1 MLSSCCIFSV
11 AEPDCAWDYG
21 IVPIGTV
28 VEGEDYSGC
37 TVCDQGRECIE
48 LLTGEPCGE
57 TPEPT
62 EEPSAKP
69 TENPTSKPT
78 EEPTSKPTE
87 EPTSKPTEEPTENP
101 TENPTSKPSAQ
112 PVTANPT
119 ATPSAEPS
127 QTPTGE
133 GERAPSEMPSNPPIQ
148 IEDELEENCPPSTSY
163 SDMYDVETDQY
174 SAGLYTETMAKTS
187 ADKQCMYGGYRCL
200 GFQSKAETCSGNTS
214 NDLFNPEEGGGLS
227 DEGGFIF
234 CSLEGETV
242 CLTASDV
249 VKKGSEITGFT
260 LTPGCPTLPA
270 DHQCADQV
278 SDTKI
283 AMTAVVWKGGKVGEN
298 FYSWKPDTADA
309 GYYGGWSAE
318 PTAFITPW
326 QDDDESNRAGLSHV
340 DICLKKVCPD
350 DGYIA
355 DGAPAEFE
363 TSAVV
368 TSETTSDVKKAKGE
382 SCVAGSECQSGKCTG
397 KTGSQTCN

>member
-1 MLSSCCIFSV
+1 M

-21 IVPIGTV
+21 IIPIGEV
-28 VEGEDYSGC
+28 VPGEDYSGC

-62 EEPSAKP
+62 EEP
-69 TENPTSKPT
+69 TENPTS
-78 EEPTSKPTE
+78 
-87 EPTSKPTEEPTENP
+87 NP
-101 TENPTSKPSAQ
+101 SAQPVTANPTSNPSAQ

-174 SAGLYTETMAKTS
+174 TTGLYTETMAKTS
-187 ADKQCMYGGYRCL
+187 ADKTCMYGGYRCL
-200 GFQSKAETCSGNTS
+200 GFQSKAETCSGSLS

-227 DEGGFIF
+227 DDGGFIF

-249 VKKGSEITGFT
+249 IKKGSEITGFT

-278 SDTKI
+278 SDVQI

-355 DGAPAEFE
+355 DGAPAEFV

-368 TSETTSDVKKAKGE
+368 TADASTSGQKLAKGE
-382 SCVAGSECQSGKCTG
+382 PCTAGSECQSGKCTG
-397 KTGSQTCN
+397 KAGSQTCN